1 MVRNPTEEI
10 RQPRTH
16 MFEGHD
22 GKWHAYVYVGRKAD
36 GSPDRRHREAATK
49 EALAVKVLELEDTV
63 DESGAPKIGRSKKF
77 AAWLD
82 EWITTYAP
90 LQVRYK
96 TLECYRS
103 NCRNYLVPRLGEWR
117 LSELTKR
124 HFTALYRDL
133 QGEGLAPASV
143 HLVHRTASVAL
154 SRALEFEEVGI
165 KANRAAEARKAL
177 PPIRSDSVVPLDADE
192 VARITAV
199 VADERNHVRWWIAF
213 LGARQGEVLGMKWS
227 DVDWESGIIN
237 IRRQLQRRTYA
248 HGCADPK
255 DCAKAHCTRS
265 EGCDLSCPNRRWEHG
280 CTDPQACAIRHC
292 MRPVYQSDIERQTKR
307 RPCPPKC
314 TGHGRAC
321 PDRRRSECKLASH
334 RTACPAG
341 CTDHAMFCPK
351 RTGGL
356 VLSEPEPEVVAAGPA
371 DGRKGRRGARR
382 TKRELRP
389 KSEAGQ
395 RRLPL
400 PGIVRDELRVHQA
413 RQELERREAGSMWAD
428 NDLIFTTP
436 LGAPIDPRFDWEAW
450 GEILDEAE
458 VEYIHLHGARHSAAT
473 FLGGLGVDPVIAMA
487 MLGWASPS
495 MAKRYQHVPDADLAA
510 AADMLGQAAF
520 RGRATGRATEGVLGG
535 GE

>member
-1 MVRNPTEEI
+1 VATAPEEPP
-10 RQPRTH
+10 QPKTH
-16 MFEGHD
+16 MWEGKD
-22 GKWHAYVYVGRKAD
+22 GRWHAFVYVGRKAD
-36 GSPDRRHREAATK
+36 GSPDRRHREAAT
-49 EALAVKVLELEDTV
+49 EAALAAKVVELEAEV
-63 DESGAPKIGRSKKF
+63 AENGAPKVGRSKKF

-103 NCRNYLVPRLGEWR
+103 NIRNYLAPRLGEWR
-117 LSELTKR
+117 LSELNKR
-124 HFTALYRDL
+124 HFTSLYRDL

-165 KANRAAEARKAL
+165 KVNRAAEARKAL
-177 PPIRSDSVVPLDADE
+177 PPIRSDSVVPLDAEE
-192 VARITAV
+192 VSRITAAV
-199 VADERNHVRWWIAF
+199 TDERNHVRWWIAF

-227 DVDWESGIIN
+227 DIDWDSGIIN
-237 IRRQLQRRTYA
+237 IRRQLQRRTYT
-248 HGCADPK
+248 HGCDDPK
-255 DCAKAHCTRS
+255 SCAKEHCTQE
-265 EGCDLSCPNRRWEHG
+265 EGCDLSCSNRRWEHG
-280 CTDPQACAIRHC
+280 CAEPQQCALRHC
-292 MRPVYQSDIERQTKR
+292 MRPVYPSDVERGSTR
-307 RPCPPKC
+307 RPCPPGC

-321 PDRRRSECKLASH
+321 PDRRRSECKLNAH
-334 RTACPAG
+334 RIACPPG
-341 CTDHAMFCPK
+341 CTDHAMFCPD
-351 RTGGL
+351 RLGGL
-356 VLSEPEPEVVAAGPA
+356 TLSEPDPQPVAQRPA
-371 DGRKGRRGARR
+371 EGRSKRGARR
-382 TKRELRP
+382 TKREVRP

-400 PGIVRDELRVHQA
+400 PSVVRDELRVHQA
-413 RQELERREAGSMWAD
+413 RQEMERAEAGSLWQD
-428 NDLIFTTP
+428 HGLIFTTP

-510 AADMLGQAAF
+510 AADKLGSAAF
-520 RGRATGRATEGVLGG
+520 RRSATGRATEGVLDG